1 MVKAYLTESAPH
13 LPTAYRNH
21 PLEMLACLSKNLLRH
36 RKNKGGVRDVDNIV
50 EGTARRQGANSS
62 KPKGKSSC

>member
-1 MVKAYLTESAPH
+1 
-13 LPTAYRNH
+13 
-21 PLEMLACLSKNLLRH
+21 MLGFAACLSKNLLRH

-62 KPKGKSSC
+62 KPKGNSSC